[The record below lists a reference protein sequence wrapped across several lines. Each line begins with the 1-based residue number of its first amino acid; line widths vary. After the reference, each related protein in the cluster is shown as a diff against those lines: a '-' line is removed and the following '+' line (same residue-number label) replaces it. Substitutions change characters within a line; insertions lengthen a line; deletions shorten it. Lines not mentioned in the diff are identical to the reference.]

1 MIRCLCCLYFRCTSY
16 MHCSHDA
23 HDAQKTQRTTPPR
36 ARLLPSHLPAHD
48 TWCAGS
54 LSHEDV
60 AALREA
66 FGAAIERIERDS
78 TLSITGQAEPEWAT
92 SDQLPEAARAAR
104 GRLLLAERRREVR
117 RAAAARRRKL
127 PEQAGPTWTLD
138 RIDQVGGCG
147 VNWPLLAMRAAER
160 PLCEHAAC
168 ADAAGGAQPL
178 LLCSPAFT
186 PPCTCCRTSCRW
198 TTCTTT
204 IPWAPA

>member
-1 MIRCLCCLYFRCTSY
+1 MPACCPPTST
-16 MHCSHDA
+16 HA
-23 HDAQKTQRTTPPR
+23 A
-36 ARLLPSHLPAHD
+36 
-48 TWCAGS
+48 WCAGS

-104 GRLLLAERRREVR
+104 GRLLLAERRREAR

-138 RIDQVGGCG
+138 RIDQVGGCWI
-147 VNWPLLAMRAAER
+147 NWPLPAMTAAER
-160 PLCEHAAC
+160 TAL
-168 ADAAGGAQPL
+168 
-178 LLCSPAFT
+178 
-186 PPCTCCRTSCRW
+186 
-198 TTCTTT
+198 
-204 IPWAPA
+204 